1 MAKLRVVKFLDSEN
15 TEALLE
21 LLCGEITL
29 LAYSYPFER
38 IQPDEHITLFSNFTS
53 NLAICK
59 EWFPPQKLPGLFFAQ
74 RICGELIDLKKRIV
88 RVGEIDIVLDTP
100 LYNDA
105 RIGSLVT
112 FDTIRL
118 DF

>member
-1 MAKLRVVKFLDSEN
+1 MVKVHVIKFLDSEN

-21 LLCGEITL
+21 LLCDEITL
-29 LAYSYPFER
+29 LAYCYPFDG
-38 IQPDEHITLFSNFTS
+38 ILPDGHVTLFSNFTS

-74 RICGELIDLKKRIV
+74 RICGELIDLQKRIA
-88 RVGEIDIVLDTP
+88 RIGEIDIVLNAP
-100 LYNDA
+100 LPDNIQ
-105 RIGSLVT
+105 IGSLVT

-118 DF
+118 DL